1 MPIKIADL
9 ILSITSSAV
18 LLMLLINLL
27 LLLVGTFMETNA
39 AIIILTPILLP
50 MVKAIGINPVHFGM
64 VMILN
69 LAIGFV
75 TPPLGANL
83 FMASEIS
90 RVRFDVLAKTIWP
103 WVFVM
108 ICVLMLITYVPEI
121 SLFLP
126 RMMGIRI

>member
-1 MPIKIADL
+1 
-9 ILSITSSAV
+9 
-18 LLMLLINLL
+18 
-27 LLLVGTFMETNA
+27 METNA

-50 MVKAIGINPVHFGM
+50 MVTAIGINPVHFGM

-75 TPPLGANL
+75 TPPVGANL

-90 RVRFDVLAKTIWP
+90 RVRFDILAKTIWP

-108 ICVLMLITYVPEI
+108 FCVLMLITYVPEI

-126 RMMGIRI
+126 RMLGIRI